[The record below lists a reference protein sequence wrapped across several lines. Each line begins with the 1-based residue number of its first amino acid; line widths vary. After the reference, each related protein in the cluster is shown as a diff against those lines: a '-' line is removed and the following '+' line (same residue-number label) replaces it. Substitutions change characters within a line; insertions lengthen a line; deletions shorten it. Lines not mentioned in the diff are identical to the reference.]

1 MEDSGEDDG
10 GCVMGIG
17 EKLKQRRLELNL
29 SRNELAERVKVTGS
43 AIANYE
49 NNISYPKPD
58 ILVSLMNA
66 LGIDANYL
74 YRDVLNLNVSE
85 RLIEGLLPADEQRA
99 LTHYRALDEA
109 GKKLVRLVIEEE
121 YQRVK
126 QEEWVTFP
134 CYLPAIRRLNQGFLF
149 GDATKEVKI
158 KKSDI
163 LENTDFCFLI
173 KLNRYEPFFKKEDV
187 IAIQDRWALHNE
199 MGIFRLNGI
208 MYLKILYKVG
218 EDVRL
223 KALNVMEPEIIVTKE
238 DVFECLG
245 TVIGKVYG
253 EYLLLDADY

>member
-1 MEDSGEDDG
+1 
-10 GCVMGIG
+10 MGIG

-29 SRNELAERVKVTGS
+29 SRNELAEKVKVTGS

-66 LGIDANYL
+66 LGVDANYL
-74 YRDVLNLNVSE
+74 YRDVLNLSSSE
-85 RLIEGLLPADEQRA
+85 KRIEGLLPTDEERA
-99 LTHYRALDEA
+99 LTRYRVLDEA
-109 GKKLVRLVIEEE
+109 GKKLVRLVIDEE

-134 CYLPAIRRLNQGFLF
+134 CYLPAIRKLNQGFLF
-149 GDATKEVKI
+149 GDTTKEIKI
-158 KKSDI
+158 KRADV
-163 LENTDFCFLI
+163 LPNTDFCFLV

-208 MYLKILYKVG
+208 MYLKSLYNVDNKI
-218 EDVRL
+218 RL
-223 KALNVMEPEIIVTKE
+223 KALNVMDPDIEVTKE
-238 DVFECLG
+238 VDFECLG

-253 EYLLLDADY
+253 EYLLLDAEY